1 MTAPVLVRRA
11 LLPVFL
17 LAAGCS
23 ALPSGGPSTAE
34 MRRGPDVDVV
44 KVNPEA
50 AVTASRAAAAASEA
64 RVAAALARLQVAGAE
79 TGYRFAPGDVV
90 DVTLWSFSPWP
101 GGGAGGAVGPGA
113 IALGSFTLPADGT
126 IVLPYAGPVSLS
138 GLTLAEAQAAISQR
152 YAVQRIL
159 ESPTATLRVTAAPSS
174 DILVTGAI
182 GQPKLLPWT
191 PAGLTLA
198 QAVSQSLGD
207 GNAVLGRGDLSRA
220 DSAISVTVLRGD
232 AAPVELPMAV
242 ALEQRIPLRA
252 GDRVVVRKAP
262 LLEVAV
268 LGVGLRRDG
277 VLGFSKPT
285 VLSSVLA
292 EAAGLDA
299 GVADRR
305 AVFVLRHRADG
316 RPQLYDFA
324 WNRVQ
329 GLVAAHQFPMQ
340 DGDLVYVAEAPIVS
354 VQKVI
359 GILFQAALPV
369 QALR

>member
-1 MTAPVLVRRA
+1 
-11 LLPVFL
+11 
-17 LAAGCS
+17 
-23 ALPSGGPSTAE
+23 
-34 MRRGPDVDVV
+34 
-44 KVNPEA
+44 
-50 AVTASRAAAAASEA
+50 
-64 RVAAALARLQVAGAE
+64 
-79 TGYRFAPGDVV
+79 
-90 DVTLWSFSPWP
+90 LWSFSPWP
-101 GGGAGGAVGPGA
+101 GGSGGAGNATSGAVSPGA
-113 IALGSFTLPADGT
+113 IPLGSFTLPADGT

-138 GLTLAEAQAAISQR
+138 GLTLAEAQAAVSQR
-152 YAVQRIL
+152 YAAQRIL

-174 DILVTGAI
+174 EILVTGAI
-182 GQPKLLPWT
+182 GQPKSLPWT

-198 QAVSQSLGD
+198 QAISQSLGD
-207 GNAVLGRGDLSRA
+207 GNAVLGKGDLSRA
-220 DSAISVTVLRGD
+220 DSAISVAVLRGD

-268 LGVGLRRDG
+268 LGAGLHKDG
-277 VLGFSKPT
+277 MLGFSKPT